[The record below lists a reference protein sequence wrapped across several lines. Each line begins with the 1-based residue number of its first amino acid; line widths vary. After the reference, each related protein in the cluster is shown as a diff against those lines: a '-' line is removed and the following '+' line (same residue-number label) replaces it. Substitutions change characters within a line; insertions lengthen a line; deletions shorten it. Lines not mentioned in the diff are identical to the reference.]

1 MTTLLAGMQDSVL
14 VLESSK
20 TGWKTHENLKGTHPQ
35 AIAFDRRNPNRAY
48 CGTLDE
54 GLWRTDDNGQ
64 TWDNIGKNG
73 ISTPNITSVSISA
86 LEEKNNG
93 FNKIFVGTE
102 PSALYISN
110 DGGESWERMYGL
122 NKLKSSITWSF
133 PPRPWTHHVRWIEPD
148 INNSNYIF
156 VAMKLEL

>member
-35 AIAFDRRNPNRAY
+35 AIAFDRRSPKRAY
-48 CGTLDE
+48 CGTFGE

-86 LEEKNNG
+86 LER
-93 FNKIFVGTE
+93 KIT
-102 PSALYISN
+102 
-110 DGGESWERMYGL
+110 D
-122 NKLKSSITWSF
+122 SI
-133 PPRPWTHHVRWIEPD
+133 R
-148 INNSNYIF
+148 
-156 VAMKLEL
+156 

>member
-48 CGTLDE
+48 CGTFDE

-93 FNKIFVGTE
+93 FNKIFIGTE

-110 DGGESWERMYGL
+110 DGGESWE
-122 NKLKSSITWSF
+122 
-133 PPRPWTHHVRWIEPD
+133 
-148 INNSNYIF
+148 
-156 VAMKLEL
+156 